1 LYFKFLRQVNDRS
14 ILPLGNKDRIM
25 ASKKVVGKA
34 STKTVKQKGAS
45 ENNYS
50 ESDGEDEINFVA
62 SRPAAYTLLDLN
74 DGADDA
80 PDSEDSGSVK
90 EAVEVGR
97 KKGQKAAKKKNKQK
111 QKKVEKEDNLDD
123 LVAYIENDAISS
135 KKPAGKK
142 QKKKLKKAQVDE
154 DIDLLL
160 AELEQEEKGGSVPTA
175 NKQEETKVESVAIG
189 ADVGQADVDKAV
201 GAVGKRAKAKAKRKQ
216 KLSESKETVDNKAE
230 VKTTAAAAA
239 PSQLIDENKD
249 VPKVNQ
255 EANVQPSPTEIKLD
269 DAVSTVA
276 ESETKNVKKKK
287 KGKDEKENKEKKKR
301 TPADLI
307 KQALKKRQEEE
318 ERIRQLELEE
328 EKRIAELERQR
339 EEKERLEREKKERKK
354 REKKE
359 KIEKLKKEGKYMT
372 AEQKQKLQRQ
382 RERIE
387 MLKQQGVNVPEMK
400 QDVQTDGVKTTM
412 KRPVYADRKR
422 VKKEKP
428 TITEVSQPKED
439 FPQQKVRSR
448 EVSEKDDVIE
458 SWDLLDSE
466 RARLSSNDEVKMSEF
481 SKDPST
487 ESETSAVSDQQ
498 QAVLEREKS
507 AESAV
512 VVSHQRQISES
523 QRSDSLSVDMEMEQ
537 GYRSPVICVLGHV
550 DTGKTKI
557 LDKIRHTHVQ
567 DSEAGGITQQ
577 IGATFVPR
585 EALVEQTKMVK
596 GFDGE
601 SLQLPGLLIIDTPG
615 HESFSNLRSR
625 GSSLCDIAVLVV
637 DIMHGLEMQTIESIN
652 LLKQRKTP
660 CVVALNKVD
669 RLYDWKACPNK
680 DIRAAL
686 KAQQRNAQI
695 EFNERVRETV
705 LQFAQQGLN
714 VALFWENPDQEEYI
728 SLVPTSAHTG
738 DGMGNLMQAIIGYC
752 QSKLMDRLLFQPT
765 LQCTVLEVKVI
776 AGLGTT
782 IDVILVNG
790 YLRVGNTIV
799 VAGSEGPI
807 VTQIREL
814 LMPHPLRELRVK
826 NNYLHNKVVKAAQGV
841 KIVAKDLEKALAGL
855 PLLLAKK
862 ESEIEELKEELSN
875 SLKKILQAVKLS
887 ERGVYVQASTLGS
900 LEALLEF
907 LRAQKIPYFG
917 VNIGPVHKRDVVKVS
932 TMLEHDP
939 QWAVILAFDVKVD
952 RDAQQMADELE
963 VKIFQADIIYH
974 LQDAFL
980 KYREELKQKKRQ
992 EFEHLA
998 IFPCKLRVLPQHMY
1012 KTRDPIICGV
1022 VVEAGIL
1029 KVGVPLCVPSKEKR
1043 KFISHSLQFIY
1054 LGNVSSIE
1062 QNHKQLQS
1070 VRKNAEVCIKIE
1082 NTTGEAPKMFGRH
1095 FTEQDMLVSRI
1106 SRETIDVCKQ
1116 YFREDLQKADWQLMV
1131 ELKKVF
1137 EIL

>member
-1 LYFKFLRQVNDRS
+1 MQSSMLSILSQLIYLFVQVNDRS

-25 ASKKVVGKA
+25 ASNKVVGKA
-34 STKTVKQKGAS
+34 SSKAVKQKVVN

-50 ESDGEDEINFVA
+50 ESDGEEEINFVA

-74 DGADDA
+74 DDADDA

-90 EAVEVGR
+90 EAADIGR
-97 KKGQKAAKKKNKQK
+97 KKGKKAAKKKNKQK
-111 QKKVEKEDNLDD
+111 QKNVEKEDNLDD

-175 NKQEETKVESVAIG
+175 KKEEETKIEPAATVE
-189 ADVGQADVDKAV
+189 DVGQADVDKTV
-201 GAVGKRAKAKAKRKQ
+201 GAVGKRAKAKAKP
-216 KLSESKETVDNKAE
+216 E

-239 PSQLIDENKD
+239 AQLIDENKE

-255 EANVQPSPTEIKLD
+255 EANVQPSPTEIKSD
-269 DAVSTVA
+269 DVVSTVA

-318 ERIRQLELEE
+318 ERLRQLELEE

-359 KIEKLKKEGKYMT
+359 KIEKLKKEGKYLT

-428 TITEVSQPKED
+428 TVTEVSLPKED
-439 FPQQKVRSR
+439 FPQQKARSR

-466 RARLSSNDEVKMSEF
+466 RARLSSNDEVKKSEF
-481 SKDPST
+481 PKDAST

-498 QAVLEREKS
+498 QVVLEREKS
-507 AESAV
+507 AESTV

-596 GFDGE
+596 GFNGE

-752 QSKLMDRLLFQPT
+752 QAKLMDRLLFQPT

-980 KYREELKQKKRQ
+980 KYREELKEKKRQ
-992 EFEHLA
+992 EFAHLA

-1029 KVGVPLCVPSKEKR
+1029 KVGVPLCVPSKE
-1043 KFISHSLQFIY
+1043 FIY

-1070 VRKNAEVCIKIE
+1070 AKHRKCSVVISLNKTCLSAGLVVKPLTFASSIFVKIYRKPIG
-1082 NTTGEAPKMFGRH
+1082 N
-1095 FTEQDMLVSRI
+1095 
-1106 SRETIDVCKQ
+1106 
-1116 YFREDLQKADWQLMV
+1116 
-1131 ELKKVF
+1131 
-1137 EIL
+1137 

>member
-34 STKTVKQKGAS
+34 STKTVKQKVAT

-50 ESDGEDEINFVA
+50 ESDGEDEINFIA

-74 DGADDA
+74 DDADDA

-90 EAVEVGR
+90 EAAEVGR

-175 NKQEETKVESVAIG
+175 NKQEETKVEPVATG

-239 PSQLIDENKD
+239 PSQLSDENKD
-249 VPKVNQ
+249 MPKVKQ

-318 ERIRQLELEE
+318 ERLRQLELEE
-328 EKRIAELERQR
+328 ERRIAELERQR

-412 KRPVYADRKR
+412 KRLVYADRKR

-428 TITEVSQPKED
+428 TVTEVSQPKED
-439 FPQQKVRSR
+439 FPQQKARSR

-498 QAVLEREKS
+498 QVVLEREKS

-523 QRSDSLSVDMEMEQ
+523 QRSDSLSIDMEMEQ

-826 NNYLHNKVVKAAQGV
+826 NNYLHNRVVKAAQGV

-1029 KVGVPLCVPSKEKR
+1029 KVGVPLCVPSKE
-1043 KFISHSLQFIY
+1043 FIY

>member
-1 LYFKFLRQVNDRS
+1 
-14 ILPLGNKDRIM
+14 M

-34 STKTVKQKGAS
+34 STKTVKQKVAS

-50 ESDGEDEINFVA
+50 ESDGEDEINFVV

-90 EAVEVGR
+90 EAAE
-97 KKGQKAAKKKNKQK
+97 
-111 QKKVEKEDNLDD
+111 
-123 LVAYIENDAISS
+123 
-135 KKPAGKK
+135 K

-189 ADVGQADVDKAV
+189 ADVGKADVDKAV

-230 VKTTAAAAA
+230 VKTAAAAAA

-255 EANVQPSPTEIKLD
+255 EANVQPS
-269 DAVSTVA
+269 
-276 ESETKNVKKKK
+276 
-287 KGKDEKENKEKKKR
+287 
-301 TPADLI
+301 ADLI

-339 EEKERLEREKKERKK
+339 
-354 REKKE
+354 
-359 KIEKLKKEGKYMT
+359 
-372 AEQKQKLQRQ
+372 
-382 RERIE
+382 
-387 MLKQQGVNVPEMK
+387 VNVPEMK

-439 FPQQKVRSR
+439 FPQQKARSR

-887 ERGVYVQASTLGS
+887 ERGVYVQASTL
-900 LEALLEF
+900 
-907 LRAQKIPYFG
+907 
-917 VNIGPVHKRDVVKVS
+917 VHKRDVVKVS

-1029 KVGVPLCVPSKEKR
+1029 KVGVPLCVPSKE
-1043 KFISHSLQFIY
+1043 FIY

>member
-1 LYFKFLRQVNDRS
+1 LSILSQLIYLFVQVIVLNVNDRS

-25 ASKKVVGKA
+25 ASNKVVGKA
-34 STKTVKQKGAS
+34 SSKAVKQKVVN

-50 ESDGEDEINFVA
+50 ESDGEEEINFVA

-74 DGADDA
+74 DDADDA

-90 EAVEVGR
+90 EAADIGR
-97 KKGQKAAKKKNKQK
+97 KKGKKAAKKKNKQK
-111 QKKVEKEDNLDD
+111 QKNVEKEDNLDD

-175 NKQEETKVESVAIG
+175 KKEEETKIEPAATVE
-189 ADVGQADVDKAV
+189 DVGQADVDKTV

-239 PSQLIDENKD
+239 AQLIDENKE

-255 EANVQPSPTEIKLD
+255 EANVQPSPTEIKSD
-269 DAVSTVA
+269 DVVSTVA

-318 ERIRQLELEE
+318 ERLRQLELEE

-359 KIEKLKKEGKYMT
+359 KIEKLKKEGKYLT

-428 TITEVSQPKED
+428 TVTEVSLPKED
-439 FPQQKVRSR
+439 FPQQKARSR

-466 RARLSSNDEVKMSEF
+466 RARLSSNDEVKKSEF
-481 SKDPST
+481 PKDAST

-498 QAVLEREKS
+498 QVVLEREKS
-507 AESAV
+507 AESTV

-596 GFDGE
+596 GFNGE

-752 QSKLMDRLLFQPT
+752 QAKLMDRLLFQPT

-980 KYREELKQKKRQ
+980 KYREELKEKKRQ
-992 EFEHLA
+992 EFAHLA

-1029 KVGVPLCVPSKEKR
+1029 KVGVPLCVPSKE
-1043 KFISHSLQFIY
+1043 FIY